1 MSEEKQDPKN
11 RPFVER
17 FLDLN
22 EEMVEVHVP
31 KFYEKLSDEMDSVIQ
46 GKIDEII
53 KVVARSFGAQK
64 SELPFLIRK
73 MSLEKTDNSG
83 KKTPAPDRL
92 EKGGPDGT
100 GKPDW
105 VEDEL
110 KKGGYA

>member
-73 MSLEKTDNSG
+73 MSWKKRITAG
-83 KKTPAPDRL
+83 KRL
-92 EKGGPDGT
+92 RLRIDLRRVVQTAQANLT
-100 GKPDW
+100 GSKMN
-105 VEDEL
+105 
-110 KKGGYA
+110 